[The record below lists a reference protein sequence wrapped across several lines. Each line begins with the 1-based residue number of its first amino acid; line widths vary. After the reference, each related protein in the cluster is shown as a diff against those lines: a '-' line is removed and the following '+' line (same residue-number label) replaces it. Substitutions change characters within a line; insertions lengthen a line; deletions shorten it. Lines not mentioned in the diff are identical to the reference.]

1 MNIALVLL
9 RLFLKAKLGID
20 SRLIFAAFKLVP
32 GEEWLR
38 EQGRSHSGVG
48 SRGLKGSISQ
58 PESFIRCD
66 FVLWK
71 GSIFCVMFVV
81 YAPFQNKHGVS
92 KLYKHICSF
101 QKESAFLRVNF
112 NLYCMLNLR
121 GFVCLFC
128 SS

>member
-1 MNIALVLL
+1 M
-9 RLFLKAKLGID
+9 
-20 SRLIFAAFKLVP
+20 P

-71 GSIFCVMFVV
+71 GSIFCVMFIV